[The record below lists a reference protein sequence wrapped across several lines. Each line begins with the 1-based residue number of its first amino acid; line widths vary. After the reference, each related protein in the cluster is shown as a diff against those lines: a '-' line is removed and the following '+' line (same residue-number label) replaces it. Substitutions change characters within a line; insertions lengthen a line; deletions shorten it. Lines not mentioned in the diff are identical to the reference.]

1 MDFIIIFFK
10 SMASIGALFI
20 LTKIMGKKQISQLN
34 MFDYVNGITIGSVAS
49 EISVNLDS
57 HFMHGLLVMI
67 VYTFFSILISYV
79 AEKSIKARRFLTG
92 VPIILVENGKIIENS
107 LKKSKFDIN
116 DFLQEARIS
125 GYFDISELEYAVME
139 ANGKISFLP
148 KSKYKP
154 LTTNDKKIKISYK
167 GLCCNAVIDGNI
179 MERNLKLINKNKKW
193 LKSRLKNMG
202 YGSIND
208 LLLVIIDSDEKIT
221 VYEKEIES
229 QMKGCF
235 E

>member
-79 AEKSIKARRFLTG
+79 AEKSIKARRFFTG

-154 LTTNDKKIKISYK
+154 LTPNDKKIKISYK